1 MANPN
6 KEVLFAL
13 SWFLTSLT
21 LFTFA
26 SLMLI
31 YLSLTR
37 LVPEVTNPHYQI
49 YQALPAFEISEQEIS
64 IGSSDARSVI
74 VANFLKAHK
83 SPLSKYAAELVATA
97 DMYKLDFRL
106 LPAISMQESNGGKV
120 VPHNSYNPFGYGIY
134 GGKVIRFSSW
144 EEAIER
150 VGRGLKEDYLDL
162 GLKTP
167 HDIMTK
173 YTPPSLKK
181 GNAWAI
187 GVSAFIEQMN

>member
-31 YLSLTR
+31 YLSFTR
-37 LVPEVTNPHYQI
+37 LVPEIANPHYQI
-49 YQALPAFEISEQEIS
+49 YQALPAAEIIQQEVNIDTA
-64 IGSSDARSVI
+64 DARSVI
-74 VANFLKAHK
+74 VADFLKFHK
-83 SPLSKYAAELVATA
+83 SPLAKYAAELVTA
-97 DMYKLDFRL
+97 ADKYKLDFRL
-106 LPAISMQESNGGKV
+106 LPAISMQESNGGKIM
-120 VPHNSYNPFGYGIY
+120 PQNSYNPFGYGIY
-134 GGKVIRFSSW
+134 GGKVVRFGSW

-150 VGRGLKEDYLDL
+150 VGRGLREDYLDQ